1 MSSTLID
8 DHIIIHNDVNCYLLD
23 ILEAEMIQQMYINI
37 LIDMLYVKILYRILF
52 YPIVYQQQAVTM
64 RIEKWYFIADLNL
77 TIKEAGRSFHIP
89 NNYDV
94 LTNFDL

>member
-8 DHIIIHNDVNCYLLD
+8 DHIIIHNDVKCYLLD

-52 YPIVYQQQAVTM
+52 
-64 RIEKWYFIADLNL
+64 
-77 TIKEAGRSFHIP
+77 
-89 NNYDV
+89 
-94 LTNFDL
+94 